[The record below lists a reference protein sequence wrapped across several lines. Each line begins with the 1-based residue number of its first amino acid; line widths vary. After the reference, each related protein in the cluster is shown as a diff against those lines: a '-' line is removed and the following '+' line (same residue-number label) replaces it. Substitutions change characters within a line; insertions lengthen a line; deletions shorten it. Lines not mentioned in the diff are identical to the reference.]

1 MHCAIFLA
9 MQYFSWNPDK
19 NEWLKANRGF
29 SFEKAVFL
37 IENGGVLD
45 VVKHPNREKYPNQ
58 SIFVLELDHYAY
70 LVPFVEA
77 ENEVFLKTIIPSRK
91 ATRKYLGEGL

>member
-1 MHCAIFLA
+1 MFAL
-9 MQYFSWNPDK
+9 MYFSWNLDK
-19 NEWLKANRGF
+19 NEWLKKNRDF

-45 VVKHPNREKYPNQ
+45 VVRHPNHEKYPNQ
-58 SIFVLELDHYAY
+58 RIFILEFENYAY
-70 LVPFVEA
+70 VVPFVEV

-91 ATRKYLGEGL
+91 ATRKYLRERL

>member
-1 MHCAIFLA
+1 M
-9 MQYFSWNPDK
+9 YFSWNPEK
-19 NEWLKANRGF
+19 NEWLKENRGF

-45 VVKHPNREKYPNQ
+45 VVRHPNHKKYPNQ
-58 SIFVLELDHYAY
+58 RIFILEFESYAY
-70 LVPFVEA
+70 VIPFVEA

-91 ATRKYLGEGL
+91 ATRKYLGERL